1 MCCPMRKNS
10 LAGNERFIEKNGIIP
25 VQSNG
30 LCENKIEQERV
41 YVVGNTTVTVR
52 SYFPSTGPTVTELLE
67 NVIRFE
73 GRMAQR
79 EQDNSSDG

>member
-1 MCCPMRKNS
+1 MRKNS
-10 LAGNERFIEKNGIIP
+10 QSGNERFIEKDGIIP

-30 LCENKIEQERV
+30 LCENKIEQERI

-52 SYFPSTGPTVTELLE
+52 SYFPNTGPTVTELLE
-67 NVIRFE
+67 NVIRYE

-79 EQDNSSDG
+79 AKEISSDG